1 MTKLQGKKKA
11 ILGLAI
17 VTALLNTA
25 YVEEA
30 LAAESVQTRD
40 VMVTASRTEQEV
52 KEAPAASEVI
62 TSKDIEKMGAESL
75 AQALQLATGIN
86 VLENGM
92 VGNAVSLRGMKTNQT
107 LLLIDGRRIRTENTD
122 QTANAYELQR
132 IDMNNVER
140 IEIVRGAA
148 SSLYGADA
156 MGGVINIIT
165 KNHDEAW
172 GKVSLDM
179 TTRQSDQGFQ
189 LSTGKIGK
197 WSFGGGFRHTK
208 VRRLTTNTS
217 SSYDATGLPFTYING
232 AAVTS
237 ATPGA
242 HFNPFMGYYVLG
254 DYHKVAQKKT
264 TNQYGDKYY
273 FNFDAKYDIDDKNN
287 LKFFVDY
294 MKEDLQQNELTHSLY
309 TFDTPVL
316 SPMFGGGTPITSYET
331 GAPVPSTTKYDHKRY
346 TTGVEYNGEDDRGD
360 HTLRFSYTD
369 FTKDQNTYD
378 GTTGALKDF
387 DTMKFKTYTLEGR
400 RTQQANDNH
409 LLTYGGEYRVEKYD
423 STRTGQWT
431 SMLDK
436 KAENHTMKYSAVYL
450 QDEWVADD
458 KWLIIPSVRLDYND
472 VFGSKATYKIGTNYK
487 MSDEARFKFNIGT
500 S

>member
-1 MTKLQGKKKA
+1 MTTLQGKKKA

-208 VRRLTTNTS
+208 VRRL
-217 SSYDATGLPFTYING
+217 I
-232 AAVTS
+232 
-237 ATPGA
+237 
-242 HFNPFMGYYVLG
+242 
-254 DYHKVAQKKT
+254 
-264 TNQYGDKYY
+264 
-273 FNFDAKYDIDDKNN
+273 
-287 LKFFVDY
+287 
-294 MKEDLQQNELTHSLY
+294 SL
-309 TFDTPVL
+309 
-316 SPMFGGGTPITSYET
+316 
-331 GAPVPSTTKYDHKRY
+331 R
-346 TTGVEYNGEDDRGD
+346 
-360 HTLRFSYTD
+360 
-369 FTKDQNTYD
+369 
-378 GTTGALKDF
+378 
-387 DTMKFKTYTLEGR
+387 
-400 RTQQANDNH
+400 
-409 LLTYGGEYRVEKYD
+409 
-423 STRTGQWT
+423 
-431 SMLDK
+431 
-436 KAENHTMKYSAVYL
+436 
-450 QDEWVADD
+450 
-458 KWLIIPSVRLDYND
+458 LIQ
-472 VFGSKATYKIGTNYK
+472 G
-487 MSDEARFKFNIGT
+487 
-500 S
+500 